1 MPGGEIAHRQPVYGL
16 AQLAADE
23 RQQQAEG
30 VAIAAAGVP
39 GQIAFGDDMFAQEA
53 PEPRAEGYEFRH
65 SRLHPHS
72 AQNAAMPAAEAPGVI
87 DR

>member
-1 MPGGEIAHRQPVYGL
+1 MREELQHVLGCEIAHRQPVYGL

-30 VAIAAAGVP
+30 VAVAAAGVP

-53 PEPRAEGYEFRH
+53 PEPWAEGYEIRH
-65 SRLHPHS
+65 ADLP
-72 AQNAAMPAAEAPGVI
+72 PA
-87 DR
+87 